1 MNLEKQKN
9 FLIRFSFW
17 AVIAA
22 GCYLLFKFVLAYLF
36 PFLAAF
42 VIAAILNRPIRRLS
56 ALFGRHRAPAA
67 ILTVAVFYL
76 VFFCLIALAGVRLA
90 VFFRDLFLSMPRFYY
105 NTVEPAL
112 AAGFQ
117 RLEEQLQQMDPSVM
131 ATLGDLSERLVDSLG
146 GMVSSASVA
155 AISLV
160 SSFAATLPG
169 FFVNF
174 IITIVVTFFLAI
186 DYPRVTA
193 FLMRQLPERGA
204 RLLRDAKTY
213 VGGTLLKCIA
223 SYALICC
230 ITCGE
235 IFLGLTVLRVDRAL
249 LIAVI
254 IAIFDILPVL
264 GTGGIMIPWAIV
276 CAIIGNGGLALGLLV
291 LYLIITVVRQT
302 IEPRIVGSQ
311 VGLHP
316 VVTLASMLVG
326 LQLFGGIGLFGLP
339 ILLSLLKNLNDKGI
353 LHFLK

>member
-1 MNLEKQKN
+1 
-9 FLIRFSFW
+9 
-17 AVIAA
+17 
-22 GCYLLFKFVLAYLF
+22 
-36 PFLAAF
+36 
-42 VIAAILNRPIRRLS
+42 
-56 ALFGRHRAPAA
+56 
-67 ILTVAVFYL
+67 
-76 VFFCLIALAGVRLA
+76 
-90 VFFRDLFLSMPRFYY
+90 
-105 NTVEPAL
+105 
-112 AAGFQ
+112 
-117 RLEEQLQQMDPSVM
+117 
-131 ATLGDLSERLVDSLG
+131 
-146 GMVSSASVA
+146 MVSSASVA

-264 GTGGIMIPWAIV
+264 GTGGIMIPWAVV

-316 VVTLASMLVG
+316 VVTLVSMLVG